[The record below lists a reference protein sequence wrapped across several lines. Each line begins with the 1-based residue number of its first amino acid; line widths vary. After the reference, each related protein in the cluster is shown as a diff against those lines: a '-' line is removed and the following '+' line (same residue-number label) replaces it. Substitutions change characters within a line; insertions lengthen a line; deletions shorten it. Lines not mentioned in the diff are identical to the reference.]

1 MSVALTPSSYL
12 GFHRPLTQHVKR
24 ALAITNHNAQPVAF
38 KVKTTAPKLYCVRP
52 NSGRVEPGETVEVQ
66 VMLQAM
72 KEEPPL
78 NVKCKDK
85 FLIQS
90 TIITPE
96 KETMPLQDLW
106 ADNAEEV
113 HSQKVRVA
121 YLPPE
126 GQTVPEEEEG
136 GPSELLDHSRSIY
149 GTVRQHPNGNGV
161 PEEVREPSGE
171 AAREEEIHHD
181 APSSPPPPRLP
192 QLYEESL
199 REEPSRE
206 VVEEEAPVV
215 NVNVHTPQPPPP
227 SDPAAPD
234 PNEGLFIKLREAQAE
249 IERLRNLIS
258 SMPEPSTAAPTTVT
272 NATELRRRRP
282 TSPSDDGSTWDGETE
297 VGTSITGT
305 TTMEDTM
312 MPPEGVPL
320 QVVIIIALGV
330 FVTTYLFF

>member
-1 MSVALTPSSYL
+1 MSVALTPSNYL
-12 GFHRPLTQHVKR
+12 GFNRPLTQHVKR
-24 ALAITNHNAQPVAF
+24 ALAITNNNAQPVAF

-72 KEEPPL
+72 KEDPPL
-78 NVKCKDK
+78 NHKCKDK

-106 ADNAEEV
+106 SDNTEEV
-113 HSQKVRVA
+113 HSQKIRVV

-136 GPSELLDHSRSIY
+136 GVSEFQDNPRSIY
-149 GTVRQHPNGNGV
+149 GTVRQHMNGNGV
-161 PEEVREPSGE
+161 PEQAREHSGE
-171 AAREEEIHHD
+171 AAQEEIHHD
-181 APSSPPPPRLP
+181 APSSPPPVRQP
-192 QLYEESL
+192 QLHEEPL
-199 REEPSRE
+199 LEEPSRE
-206 VVEEEAPVV
+206 EEETSVI
-215 NVNVHTPQPPPP
+215 NVNVLTPQPPAPQ
-227 SDPAAPD
+227 PAAPAPD
-234 PNEGLFIKLREAQAE
+234 VNEEVLIKLREAQAE

-258 SMPEPSTAAPTTVT
+258 SMPEPSTAAPTTIT
-272 NATELRRRRP
+272 NATEFRRRRP
-282 TSPSDDGSTWDGETE
+282 ISPSDDGSTWDGETE

-312 MPPEGVPL
+312 MQPEGVPL

>member
-1 MSVALTPSSYL
+1 M
-12 GFHRPLTQHVKR
+12 
-24 ALAITNHNAQPVAF
+24 
-38 KVKTTAPKLYCVRP
+38 
-52 NSGRVEPGETVEVQ
+52 EVQ

-78 NVKCKDK
+78 NMKCKDK

-96 KETMPLQDLW
+96 KETMPLPDLW
-106 ADNAEEV
+106 ADNTEEV
-113 HSQKVRVA
+113 HSQKIRVV

-136 GPSELLDHSRSIY
+136 AVSDFLDPSRSIY

-161 PEEVREPSGE
+161 PAPMREYSGE
-171 AAREEEIHHD
+171 AAQEEETHHD
-181 APSSPPPPRLP
+181 APSSPPPTRLA
-192 QLYEESL
+192 QLH
-199 REEPSRE
+199 EEPPHEELSRE
-206 VVEEEAPVV
+206 EEEAPVV

-227 SDPAAPD
+227 SEPVVPAPD
-234 PNEGLFIKLREAQAE
+234 INEDLLTKLREAQAE

-258 SMPEPSTAAPTTVT
+258 SMPEPSTAAPTTIT
-272 NATELRRRRP
+272 NATEFRRRRP

-297 VGTSITGT
+297 VGTTISGT

-312 MPPEGVPL
+312 MQAEGVPL
-320 QVVIIIALGV
+320 QVVIVIALGV